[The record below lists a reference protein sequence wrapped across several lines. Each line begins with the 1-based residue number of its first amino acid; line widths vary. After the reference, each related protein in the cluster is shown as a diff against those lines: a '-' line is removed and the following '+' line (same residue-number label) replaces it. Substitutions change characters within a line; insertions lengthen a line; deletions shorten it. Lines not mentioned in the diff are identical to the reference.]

1 MLEGELM
8 AYELTQKRVVKGDYT
23 CGLGGEDDMG
33 SLLLNDSDQNR
44 LYNKIDDVRYDV
56 RRTGSLVAAG
66 VGALAG
72 AVAMLGISQFWRASR
87 GRV

>member
-1 MLEGELM
+1 M
-8 AYELTQKRVVKGDYT
+8 AYELTKRRLVNGDCS
-23 CGLGGEDDMG
+23 CGIGGEDDMG
-33 SLLLNDSDQNR
+33 SLLLNDADQSR

-72 AVAMLGISQFWRASR
+72 AVAMLGISQFWRAAK
-87 GRV
+87 GRT